1 MNNKAKKGII
11 AVAATATV
19 AAVSIVGVKTHNDIE
34 MKNEKIKTLEQNK
47 IKTLEEINELNELLK
62 QKEVDLDNK
71 TREIEGKNEYIE
83 KSIEE
88 NNKLRERIKGLEKE
102 LAKTKNFEL
111 TYYTD
116 LPIENGGYTTT
127 AIQTELRHGVVASN
141 YYPIGTKIEINGKVF
156 TVEDRGG
163 SEFNSPHRLDVLIER
178 KSGESDDDYYERV
191 NNMGRKKVVGKLL

>member
-1 MNNKAKKGII
+1 MNNKAKKGI
-11 AVAATATV
+11 AAATA
-19 AAVSIVGVKTHNDIE
+19 AVVVSLSGVKIHNDIE

-71 TREIEGKNEYIE
+71 AREIEGKNEYIE

-141 YYPIGTKIEINGKVF
+141 Y
-156 TVEDRGG
+156 
-163 SEFNSPHRLDVLIER
+163 
-178 KSGESDDDYYERV
+178 
-191 NNMGRKKVVGKLL
+191 

>member
-1 MNNKAKKGII
+1 MNNKAKKGI
-11 AVAATATV
+11 AAATA
-19 AAVSIVGVKTHNDIE
+19 AVVVSFTGVKIHNDIE

-141 YYPIGTKIEINGKVF
+141 YYPIGTKININGTTY

-163 SEFNSPHRLDVLIER
+163 SEFNSPNRLDVLVER
-178 KSGESDDDYYERV
+178 KSGESDSEYYRRV
-191 NNMGRKKVVGKLL
+191 NNMGRKQVRGKIL